1 MEIPSDPG
9 MAQDGPS
16 LGRCRRTLK
25 CSAIR
30 KHIYS
35 EGELD
40 QVCRMRTADPGGRT
54 LLGLFLEI
62 VHSNPQ
68 QSPPVGDGGVRLVS
82 LPQATTSVPEG
93 AIGIPLLFLC
103 PSSA

>member
-54 LLGLFLEI
+54 LLGFLGNR
-62 VHSNPQ
+62 SQ
-68 QSPPVGDGGVRLVS
+68 QPTAV
-82 LPQATTSVPEG
+82 AT
-93 AIGIPLLFLC
+93 C
-103 PSSA
+103 R

>member
-40 QVCRMRTADPGGRT
+40 QVCRMRTADPGGQK

-62 VHSNPQ
+62 VHSNQ
-68 QSPPVGDGGVRLVS
+68 RQSPLVVEVWKRLVS
-82 LPQATTSVPEG
+82 
-93 AIGIPLLFLC
+93 
-103 PSSA
+103 